1 MPVGQDAKLRREGEE
16 AAARAAE
23 AAAAAADEAS
33 DSESAASPVHA
44 PEARQGDGIAG
55 AALRLARADA
65 PVRRRFRWG

>member
-1 MPVGQDAKLRREGEE
+1 MPVGQDAKLRREQEE

-23 AAAAAADEAS
+23 AADAEEEESA
-33 DSESAASPVHA
+33 SESAASPLHS

-65 PVRRRFRWG
+65 PVRRRFRG